1 MSKSFNI
8 SFCYR
13 KVFEMLNKV
22 SSVQD
27 LVNRIAE
34 FTEMDIVVTD
44 ISGKIM
50 VASDENIIEDVKMLE
65 KIVLE
70 IYQKPENLSEIKIAT
85 IREGEN
91 PFAVSSFQVKG
102 NEEGFVFVFTEDEEE
117 AFQLNDIVRQAVG
130 IVVERFGRRIHFHAS
145 TQRRLAAKA
154 IFEHKEISREQ
165 REEAHLVGPFMM
177 VILQQ
182 SELIADQMQRV
193 ENDMIDYYK
202 HTFVYMSKGRM
213 HVLFSDVH
221 SAELEA
227 TLHNK
232 VSELCEAYNMYCAV
246 SSLFYELELLE
257 NKMFML
263 TETLNVAE
271 KEKRITR
278 EYDLYMDVVCSCAV
292 NKIGP
297 SRYMEKKLQKMYE
310 DDKLKGTEFYRSL
323 KEYLLL
329 RNNVSM
335 TAKKLFIHRN
345 TMIYRLAKV
354 AEILGVDINEPFIAN
369 NLLVSMIL
377 QEAERRNS

>member
-34 FTEMDIVVTD
+34 VTEMDIVVTD
-44 ISGKIM
+44 IAGKIM

-70 IYQKPENLSEIKIAT
+70 IYQKPENFSEIQVAT

-102 NEEGFVFVFTEDEEE
+102 NEEGVVFVFAEDEEE
-117 AFQLNDIVRQAVG
+117 AYQVNDIVRQAVG
-130 IVVERFGRRIHFHAS
+130 IVMERFGRKIHYHAS
-145 TQRRLAAKA
+145 TQRRIAAKA
-154 IFEHKEISREQ
+154 IFEHKEISQEQ
-165 REEAHLVGPFMM
+165 REEAHLVEPFML
-177 VILQQ
+177 ITLYQT
-182 SELIADQMQRV
+182 ELTADQMQRV
-193 ENDMIDYYK
+193 ENDMNDYYK
-202 HTFVYMSKGRM
+202 HTFVYGEKDKI

-221 SAELEA
+221 SSELET
-227 TLHNK
+227 TLHK
-232 VSELCEAYNMYCAV
+232 KISELCEKYNLYCAI
-246 SSLFYELELLE
+246 SSLFHELELLE
-257 NKMFML
+257 NKKFML
-263 TETLNVAE
+263 TETLNIAKE
-271 KEKRITR
+271 EKRTIH
-278 EYDLYMDVVCSCAV
+278 EYDLYMDIVCSCAV

-310 DDKLKGTEFYRSL
+310 DDKLKGTDFYRSL

-345 TMIYRLAKV
+345 SMIYRLAKV
-354 AEILGVDINEPFIAN
+354 SEILGVDINEPFIAN

>member
-50 VASDENIIEDVKMLE
+50 VASDENIIEDVKLLE
-65 KIVLE
+65 RIVME
-70 IYQKPENLSEIKIAT
+70 IYQKPENLFEIQVAT
-85 IREGEN
+85 IREDEN

-102 NEEGFVFVFTEDEEE
+102 NEEGFVFVFAEDEEE
-117 AFQLNDIVRQAVG
+117 AFQVNDIVRQAVG

-165 REEAHLVGPFMM
+165 REEAHLVGPFML

-182 SELIADQMQRV
+182 SEPMADQMQRV

-202 HTFVYMSKGRM
+202 DTFVYVSKGRM
-213 HVLFSDVH
+213 QVLFSDVH

-227 TLHNK
+227 TLHK
-232 VSELCEAYNMYCAV
+232 KISELCEKYNLYCAV
-246 SSLFYELELLE
+246 SSLFHELEHLE
-257 NKMFML
+257 NKKFML
-263 TETLNVAE
+263 TETLNIAK
-271 KEKRITR
+271 KEKRSIQ

-292 NKIGP
+292 DKIGS
-297 SRYMEKKLQKMYE
+297 SRYMEEKLQKMYE

-335 TAKKLFIHRN
+335 TAKRLFIHRN
-345 TMIYRLAKV
+345 TMIYRLSKV
-354 AEILGVDINEPFIAN
+354 SEILGVDINEPFIAN